1 MSKKEKRLTYSALTG
16 FHRAVPIILISLAL
30 FLGLCLF
37 IEMGLL
43 GKALSELLR
52 GLLSYGAYALP
63 PLMLIQALFYPS
75 DVGAKRVGS
84 RIVFSLLTVISV
96 SCMQYAITYFGQETV
111 FSLKNFYSEGKGL
124 VGGGAIGG
132 MISYGLSALV
142 SNVGVIIIAAAV
154 VALYLSYF
162 FSGGAHSAK
171 ALGFAIFKGIISF
184 FALIER
190 GIKRLIRSAKNR
202 KLSKKNKLE
211 ERKNIELSQDEF
223 FAVDNGLQAL
233 EISELGIKETK
244 DGDTLEQRP
253 TLHEKVFPKSAISS
267 DDLSEREYDREDDE
281 DAPSSE
287 ENEPRRRVVY
297 TEAFSVYGDL
307 KDNTEQVKPRT
318 AEPIIIEQTAFDR
331 EKPHTEE
338 APVRDEAQ
346 SAPEAKRDSEESAD
360 GVFGKDFD
368 PFSMMMSQKLANKP
382 SSKGAAERP
391 IAVTEDIS
399 ELTEEE
405 LERARRIRA
414 FEQRKKI
421 IVDMHNAKEATPVT
435 NRGEFTGKAKSIDF
449 HQTVQE
455 VVSSPKEDGEISVT
469 IEKADR
475 GEGTPSP
482 VKLSF
487 TEQDFGADRQ
497 YTAEPKVYSFDMP
510 SEEPREGKPACAP
523 SAEKRPNPFGRV
535 VDLQNSRSKE
545 GVVRDSSTPVGPSS
559 YTRAAEFAANASR
572 QGATDTEQKNVSYS
586 AYKPEGY
593 SVNEPVY
600 HPKAEPVYSTEEQ
613 TPKQGGLVFELG
625 EDSIKERGRTI
636 TVQRTPLR
644 DGNSGEPFK
653 LQPDDGLDEE
663 LEDELE
669 DEIDDELDE
678 DEDFELEEDF
688 EQEEIPP
695 EKQNPVVKS
704 YRDMFPDLRDSDEDD
719 RESIEEK
726 PTERKESRVEDDED
740 AEDEDEVPFDGYS
753 RAEEDELSDLI
764 EEIED
769 APPIKRKADYS
780 NYRTP
785 PLELLGL
792 SAGQDDE
799 EISAEI
805 RENTQILIETLAS
818 FNVTAFIKGVDRGPR
833 ITRYEVVP
841 AKGVK
846 VNAITHLFDDIS
858 LNLAAE
864 GIRMEAPIPGKSAIG
879 FEIPNKRPTDVR
891 LRELLECEEFV
902 SSKSNTFV
910 CIGKDV
916 AGKPVFGDI
925 AKFPHALVAGATGMG
940 KSVCINSIMI
950 SILYKARP
958 DQVKFIMID
967 PKKVEFKLYS
977 GIPHLLIP
985 VITESKQAAGAL
997 MWAVEEM
1004 ERRYDLIEKHS
1015 LRNIEG
1021 YNEKVALDPSLGEP
1035 LPKIVIVIDE
1045 LNDLMMQVRDPVEDL
1060 IMRIAQKA
1068 RAAGIHLIIGTQR
1081 PDVKVITGTIKANI
1095 GTRISCKVTS
1105 VVDSRTILEMAGAE
1119 KLLNK
1124 GDMLFKPTD
1133 KTKPIRV
1140 QGAFVT
1146 DGEAEAV
1153 MSFLRSEVSGDQYDD
1168 DIFKEINKAA
1178 QKCGN
1183 KKGSSV
1189 AADDDMD
1196 DSETLGCY
1204 NDQQF
1209 LDAVELAIRSRKV
1222 STSLLQRK
1230 LSIGYGKAA
1239 KYIDTMMEIG
1249 IVSEPNG
1256 QKPRDVLITL
1266 DEWQDKLARVSLD

>member
-1 MSKKEKRLTYSALTG
+1 MVQCIIDNYTLTKGEVLYMEKNEKRMTYSALTG
-16 FHRAVPIILISLAL
+16 YRRAVPIILIAVAVYTGLSLFIPNMGTL
-30 FLGLCLF
+30 GVGLSKLLLGLF
-37 IEMGLL
+37 
-43 GKALSELLR
+43 
-52 GLLSYGAYALP
+52 SYGAYAVP
-63 PLMLIQALFYPS
+63 PLMLIQALLYPS

-84 RIVFSLLTVISV
+84 RLIFSTLTVIAISCLSYSV
-96 SCMQYAITYFGQETV
+96 EYAGDEV
-111 FSLKNFYSEGKGL
+111 AFSVKEFYANGL
-124 VGGGAIGG
+124 NLAGGGAVGG
-132 MISYGLSALV
+132 LISYGLASLV
-142 SNVGVIIIAAAV
+142 SNVGVIIIAVAV
-154 VALYLSYF
+154 LALFLSYF
-162 FSGGAHSAK
+162 FPGGAKTAK
-171 ALGFAIFKGIISF
+171 KVGFAIFKGIISF

-190 GIKRLIRSAKNR
+190 GLKRLFTSGKRRRQRKSDRRQHIRS
-202 KLSKKNKLE
+202 
-211 ERKNIELSQDEF
+211 IELSQDDF
-223 FAVDNGLQAL
+223 FAVDNGIQAL
-233 EISELGIKETK
+233 EIPELGIKMTK
-244 DGDTLEQRP
+244 DGDTIEQRP
-253 TLHEKVFPKSAISS
+253 TLHEKVFPKSAQQEQAP
-267 DDLSEREYDREDDE
+267 DAEEQHRPNFGAEEQPEQQDR
-281 DAPSSE
+281 
-287 ENEPRRRVVY
+287 RKVVY
-297 TEAFSVYGDL
+297 GEAFSVYSDL
-307 KDNTEQVKPRT
+307 KDDTDTVRKPQSEPIVVESRDSAANPNTPYGEQVR
-318 AEPIIIEQTAFDR
+318 ADAQER
-331 EKPHTEE
+331 R
-338 APVRDEAQ
+338 RDM
-346 SAPEAKRDSEESAD
+346 DDSAD

-368 PFSMMMSQKLANKP
+368 PFAMMMNEKLANKP
-382 SSKGAAERP
+382 SSKGQDERP
-391 IAVTEDIS
+391 PSITEDIS

-405 LERARRIRA
+405 LERARRVRA
-414 FEQRKKI
+414 FEQRKRTI
-421 IVDMHNAKEATPVT
+421 IEMRAKEASPVT
-435 NRGEFTGKAKSIDF
+435 NKGEFTGTPKSVDF
-449 HQTVQE
+449 HQQSNETVSQPKFAPGVSITIDKQE
-455 VVSSPKEDGEISVT
+455 RAE
-469 IEKADR
+469 R
-475 GEGTPSP
+475 
-482 VKLSF
+482 
-487 TEQDFGADRQ
+487 
-497 YTAEPKVYSFDMP
+497 AEPVSEQKAYGFSMPDPKPESASRAPADEYNPYS
-510 SEEPREGKPACAP
+510 
-523 SAEKRPNPFGRV
+523 RV
-535 VDLQNSRSKE
+535 AGMHNSRVME
-545 GVVRDSSTPVGPSS
+545 DAREQTPARDGAS
-559 YTRAAEFAANASR
+559 YSRAAEFVFGAGRQNAPEEEKK
-572 QGATDTEQKNVSYS
+572 TTYTVSE
-586 AYKPEGY
+586 PEY
-593 SVNEPVY
+593 FSPIQ
-600 HPKAEPVYSTEEQ
+600 KAERPAEQ
-613 TPKQGGLVFELG
+613 TPPERHEFVFGSDSTPRQEDEVDG
-625 EDSIKERGRTI
+625 EEFTPRDYGIRRQSDTI
-636 TVQRTPLR
+636 TVSRTPIR
-644 DGNSGEPFK
+644 
-653 LQPDDGLDEE
+653 EE
-663 LEDELE
+663 QSRPYHS
-669 DEIDDELDE
+669 IDPYLDE
-678 DEDFELEEDF
+678 DDEDEEEIAEEDLEEPEIEEDF
-688 EQEEIPP
+688 EQIPP
-695 EKQNPVVKS
+695 ERQNPVVKS
-704 YRDMFPDLRDSDEDD
+704 YRDMFPDLRNEEDD
-719 RESIEEK
+719 ADEEPVPRQEPKAQSRE
-726 PTERKESRVEDDED
+726 D
-740 AEDEDEVPFDGYS
+740 VPFDGYS
-753 RAEEDELSDLI
+753 AARSEELSDLI
-764 EEIED
+764 EEIEE
-769 APPIKRKADYS
+769 APPIKRRADYS
-780 NYRTP
+780 DYKTP
-785 PLELLGL
+785 PIELLGL
-792 SAGQDDE
+792 SPSQNDQ
-799 EISAEI
+799 EIFAEI
-805 RENTQILIETLAS
+805 QENTNILIETLAS
-818 FNVTAFIKGVDRGPR
+818 FNVTASIKGVDRGPR

-891 LRELLECEEFV
+891 LRELLECEEFT

-916 AGKPVFGDI
+916 AGKPIFGDI

-940 KSVCINSIMI
+940 KSVCINAIMI

-1021 YNEKVALDPSLGEP
+1021 YNEKVAQDPSLGEP

-1105 VVDSRTILEMAGAE
+1105 VMDSRTILDMAGAE

-1146 DGEAEAV
+1146 DQEADAV
-1153 MSFLRSEVSGDQYDD
+1153 MDFLRAEVKGDQYDD
-1168 DIFKEINKAA
+1168 EIFNQINKAA

-1183 KKGSSV
+1183 KKGG
-1189 AADDDMD
+1189 AGAEEDMD
-1196 DSETLGCY
+1196 ESESIGCY

-1266 DEWQDKLARVSLD
+1266 DEWRDKLARVSLD